1 MNQLSTLFVMPSSF
15 RWLFFCLFFFPCTLG
30 HLMGQEA
37 SQIQVPSIRVEV
49 NLVTLRFTVKN
60 RQGSLLN
67 NLKKEDFRVFEDGV
81 PHEIVFF
88 NPPRNTTVEMGPLR
102 LAFLLDISG
111 STFET
116 RAQEITAA
124 TTFLENVHDFTKV
137 GVFGFTD
144 KLILFQDFTSIRS
157 LAHKAL
163 TEAHKHL
170 GRTAIYGSLNTLIS
184 QINSRS
190 GEAVGNVI
198 IVISDGMDD
207 AYKRSAQTLALARAS
222 NVVIYTILVPSAAQ
236 LYIAPS
242 PALRQSAASS
252 ASAKDDREAQEKAF
266 ANLSIRTGGKH
277 FSGFEAILD
286 FDEVMAQIN
295 DDIFGNLYSIG
306 YYTDDPY
313 RDKRERNIRV
323 QIQYPDAFI
332 PARFENLPER
342 LTAKKKFIAA
352 LFDNEAIAR
361 LPENLHSTFH
371 EIGAEMDLLTPKRQG
386 GQLGLPFRIKISP
399 YSLRA
404 TDKGGI
410 RTQFGI
416 IGLLLDQDGN
426 EVVRLREI
434 FRVRLDAK
442 QIREGRGIIYTNK
455 LFAPP
460 GIYAFK
466 VALLEIPTWKMTA
479 FENVVRI
486 EER

>member
-1 MNQLSTLFVMPSSF
+1 MNQLSALLIMPF
-15 RWLFFCLFFFPCTLG
+15 GFGWLFFCLFFFPCTLS

-60 RQGSLLN
+60 DQGSLLN
-67 NLKKEDFRVFEDGV
+67 NLKRDDFRVFEDGV
-81 PHEIVFF
+81 PQEIVFF

-124 TTFLENVHDFTKV
+124 ATFLENVHDFTKV

-144 KLILFQDFTSIRS
+144 NLILFQDFTSTRS

-163 TEAHKHL
+163 TEAHQHL
-170 GRTAIYGSLNTLIS
+170 GRTAIYGSLNILIS

-190 GEAVGNVI
+190 GEAGNVI

-222 NVVIYTILVPSAAQ
+222 NSVIYTILVPSAAQ

-242 PALRQSAASS
+242 PALRQSTASS
-252 ASAKDDREAQEKAF
+252 TSPGEDREAQEKAF

-323 QIQYPDAFI
+323 QIRYPDAFI

-352 LFDNEAIAR
+352 LFDNQAIAR

-399 YSLRA
+399 YTLRA

-410 RTQFGI
+410 RTQFGV
-416 IGLLLDQDGN
+416 IGLLLDQEGN

-434 FRVRLDAK
+434 FRVKLDAK

-486 EER
+486 TDR